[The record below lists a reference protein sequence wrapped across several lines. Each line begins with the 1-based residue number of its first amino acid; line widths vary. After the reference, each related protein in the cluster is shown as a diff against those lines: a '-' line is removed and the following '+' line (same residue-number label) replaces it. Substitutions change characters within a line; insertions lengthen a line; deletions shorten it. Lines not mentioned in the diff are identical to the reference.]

1 MNKNLKRGIWILVGL
16 IIAYFIISPKLN
28 GKSDTKLSQSK
39 AKGPLLV
46 NAIVLKEDSLKN
58 SLKTIGSLMAFEEVE
73 LSTEASGRVE
83 QILFQEGSFVK
94 KGQLLLK
101 IYNADLQAQLLK
113 AQSRF
118 NLSKDM
124 ERRAEA
130 MLKKEGISQAEFDMA
145 KNESTAAKA
154 EIMILEDQIRK
165 TQIFAPFDGTI
176 GLRSISEGALVNPA
190 TKIASLQ
197 NVSKL
202 KIEFSIPEKYASS
215 VKIGNSI
222 KYKIDGNSK
231 LYKAKVYAIE
241 PKVNLNT
248 RNITLRAI
256 SDNNDFLIPG
266 VFASIEIDLATVPNA
281 ITVPTEAVV
290 PQMKGQILFLAKGD
304 SAVAAPITLGNRG
317 NKDIQVLSGVQAGD
331 TVITSGILQLR
342 PGAKVKLNLSK

>member
-1 MNKNLKRGIWILVGL
+1 MVGL
-16 IIAYFIISPKLN
+16 IIAYFIISPKLK
-28 GKSDTKLSQSK
+28 GKGDMKLMPSK

-46 NAIVLKEDSLKN
+46 NAVILKEDSLKSN
-58 SLKTIGSLMAFEEVE
+58 LKAIGSLLAFEEVE
-73 LSTEASGRVE
+73 LSTETSGRVE

-118 NLSKDM
+118 NLTQDM
-124 ERRAEA
+124 EKRAETL
-130 MLKKEGISQAEFDMA
+130 LKKDGISQAEYDAA
-145 KNESTAAKA
+145 KNENTAAKA
-154 EIMILEDQIRK
+154 EVMILEDQIRK

-176 GLRSISEGALVNPA
+176 GLRSISEGALVNSA

-202 KIEFSIPEKYASS
+202 KIEFSVPEKYASS
-215 VKIGNSI
+215 VKIGNTI
-222 KYKIDGNSK
+222 TYKIDGNSK
-231 LYKAKVYAIE
+231 TFSAKVYAIE
-241 PKVNLNT
+241 PKVNPST

-256 SDNNDFLIPG
+256 SENNDLLIPG
-266 VFASIEIDLATVPNA
+266 VFASIEINLATIPNA

-290 PQMKGQILFLAKGD
+290 PQMKGQILFVVKGD
-304 SAVAAPITLGNRG
+304 SAVAAPISVGTRND
-317 NKDIQVLSGVQAGD
+317 KTIQILSGVQAGD